1 MSVFS
6 VFYVK
11 LTSCLHLETKGGS
24 MESKKELKKNLGVA
38 TAMSVVVGCVIGS
51 GVFFKP
57 QAIYTAT
64 GGAPGLGMLAWI
76 ITGLASI
83 AAALTFAEI
92 AIMIPKTGG
101 IVAYLEEA
109 FNPLLGF
116 LSGWVQ
122 TLLFYPAMISALAVI
137 CAQQAALFV
146 GEGFTVPLAIAIII
160 LIIFLNNLGSKV
172 GGGVQVIFTICKLI
186 PLFLLMI
193 FGFIRG
199 DGANPIFSPM
209 LAEGLNPAVVL
220 GQLMVA
226 ILFAFEGWTGVG
238 AIAGEMKNPGR
249 DLPIAIVGG
258 VSAIMAV
265 YFVINVAYLW
275 VLPAS
280 ELANLTAPASAVAL
294 KIFGD
299 IGGRI
304 ISVGIMISVFGACN
318 GFVLSGSR
326 VAYSLAAEDNFPLSK
341 PLSKLNN
348 AQVPTNSIILVGG
361 LGCIYAISGQFNLL
375 TDLAV
380 FSSWI
385 FYTLTFVAVIKLRKD
400 RPDVVRTY
408 RVPLYPVIPIIAVV
422 SGLYVIVNQ
431 IFLSGMQSTLISLG
445 SLALMLAGI
454 PVYKLINAKKSV

>member
-1 MSVFS
+1 
-6 VFYVK
+6 
-11 LTSCLHLETKGGS
+11 

-122 TLLFYPAMISALAVI
+122 TLLFYPAMILALAVI